1 MTQIT
6 QAFASAG
13 RCFGM
18 EPNDPTGAPS
28 NASLCRGLALER
40 TGRCA
45 EAAEAY
51 REAARLDPD
60 DIDAQMRLGLVLR
73 EMGRDD
79 EANEAFRMA
88 LDIRGVDID

>member
-1 MTQIT
+1 
-6 QAFASAG
+6 
-13 RCFGM
+13 M
-18 EPNDPTGAPS
+18 EPNDPMGASS
-28 NASLCRGLALER
+28 NASLSRGLALER
-40 TGRCA
+40 VGRYA
-45 EAAEAY
+45 EAAEAF

-88 LDIRGVDID
+88 LDIRGVDVD